1 MRPPGR
7 TITGM
12 RIIAGS
18 ARGRPITAPPAG
30 TRPTSDRVRESVFA
44 MLDARVDLDGARVL
58 DLYAGSGALGLESLS
73 RGAVRAVFVESDA
86 KAASTIA
93 GNAARCGFTAA
104 SLDVRRRRVETVVS
118 AAADDRFDIVFC
130 DPPYDVDTEVV
141 EGHLQALADHDWCA
155 PGALVVVERSARTPQ
170 ITWPSAFTPE
180 RSRRYGETRVDL
192 GEVADPEQE

>member
-1 MRPPGR
+1 
-7 TITGM
+7 M

-44 MLDARVDLDGARVL
+44 MLDARIDLEGTRVL

-73 RGAVRAVFVESDA
+73 RGAARAVFVESDA
-86 KAASTIA
+86 RAASTIA
-93 GNAARCGFTAA
+93 ANAARCGFAGG
-104 SLDVRRRRVETVVS
+104 SFDVRRRRVETMVA

-130 DPPYDVDTEVV
+130 DPPYDVDARVV
-141 EGHLQALADHDWCA
+141 EGHLQALAVHGWCA
-155 PGALVVVERSARTPQ
+155 PDALVVVERSARSPQ
-170 ITWPSAFTPE
+170 TTWPSAFGAE

-192 GEVADPEQE
+192 AELVGPDADR